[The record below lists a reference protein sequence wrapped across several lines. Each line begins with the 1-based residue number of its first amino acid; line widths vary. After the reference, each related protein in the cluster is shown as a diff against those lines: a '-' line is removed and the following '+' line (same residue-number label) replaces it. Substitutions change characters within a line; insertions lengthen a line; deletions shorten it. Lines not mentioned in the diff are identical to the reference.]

1 MGYAN
6 IFQKLDQDLA
16 KKLKQLE
23 AQQQELLEMKQSLQN
38 MQDNIQNF
46 LNSAQEI
53 KILVESEPELLKSL
67 RLELGKIFSMQTP
80 SLPIQ
85 KSEKKSENS
94 KPSSEESLE
103 QEITLKSSLIIEE
116 EESINNS
123 TFVDAQGQHKSFN

>member
-6 IFQKLDQDLA
+6 IFQKLDQDIA
-16 KKLKQLE
+16 KKLQQLE
-23 AQQQELLEMKQSLQN
+23 AQQQELLEMKQSLQS
-38 MQDNIQNF
+38 MRDNIQDF

-53 KILVESEPELLKSL
+53 KNLVESEPELLKSL

-85 KSEKKSENS
+85 KSENS
-94 KPSSEESLE
+94 KPSSEESPE
-103 QEITLKSSLIIEE
+103 QEINPKSSLIIEE

-123 TFVDAQGQHKSFN
+123 TFVDAQGQNKSLN